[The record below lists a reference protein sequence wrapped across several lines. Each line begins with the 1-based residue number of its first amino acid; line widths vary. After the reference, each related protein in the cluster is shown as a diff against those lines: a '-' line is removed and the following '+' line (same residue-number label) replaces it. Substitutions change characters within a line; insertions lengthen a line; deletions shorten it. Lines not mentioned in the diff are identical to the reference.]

1 MSEAWVYYNGEI
13 MPPEQARISPYDRG
27 LTLGDGLFETL
38 RVYAGRV
45 FRLDAHLG
53 RLAAGAAMIDLALP
67 SGLEG
72 AVQELVAANGWRE
85 AVVRLTVTRG
95 AAAPGRGGLL
105 PDPDLP
111 PTVLIT
117 GRSLVGALPYPTAW
131 YTTGIGL
138 ATGGPRRNEYS
149 PLSGCKTLQYLDQ
162 VLLRQ
167 AAARRGAEE
176 GLQQNTAGAVAG
188 ASVANVFIVR
198 AGRVQTPAL
207 ASGCLPGIT
216 RALVL
221 TLARNRGWATS
232 EDTLS
237 LAEVQGAE
245 EVFLTNTLM
254 EVLPVTRVDGLTIGA
269 GQPGPVTQAL
279 AADFCALCAAAE

>member
-1 MSEAWVYYNGEI
+1 MSESRVYYNGQI
-13 MPPEQARISPYDRG
+13 LPPEQVRISPYDRG

-45 FRLDAHLG
+45 FRLDEHMA
-53 RLAAGAAMIDLALP
+53 RLAAGAGVIDLALP
-67 SGLEG
+67 PGLAG
-72 AVQELVAANGWRE
+72 AVPELVAANGWRE

-105 PDPDLP
+105 PDPNLP

-117 GRSLVGALPYPTAW
+117 GRSLAEAPPYPAAW
-131 YTTGIGL
+131 YATGIGL
-138 ATGGPRRNEYS
+138 ATGGPRRNEHS
-149 PLSGCKTLQYLDQ
+149 ALSGCKTLQYLDQ

-176 GLQQNTAGAVAG
+176 GLQQNTAGAVVG
-188 ASVANVFIVR
+188 ASVANLFIVR
-198 AGRVQTPAL
+198 AGHMQTPAL
-207 ASGCLPGIT
+207 DSGCLPGVT

-221 TLARNRGWATS
+221 ALARARGWLTS
-232 EDTLS
+232 EATLS
-237 LAEVQGAE
+237 LAEVQEAE

-254 EVLPVTRVDGLTIGA
+254 EVLPVTRVDGAVIGA
-269 GQPGPVTQAL
+269 GQPGPLTLAL
-279 AADFCALCAAAE
+279 AADFQQLRSQAE